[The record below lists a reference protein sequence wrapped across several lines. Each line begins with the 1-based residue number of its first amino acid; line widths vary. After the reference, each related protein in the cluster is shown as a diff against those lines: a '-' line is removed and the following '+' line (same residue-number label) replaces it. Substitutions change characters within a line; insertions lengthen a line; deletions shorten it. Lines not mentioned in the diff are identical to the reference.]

1 MDLEYSVIEFYDYI
15 KIKYKDYLR
24 PEIVGLA
31 LIQDMYS
38 VSLESL
44 ELEITKEGFEKHTTK
59 RRDLYFIT
67 DEYYGQAM
75 PYFHPSDPIEENVRK
90 FIEDFDAY
98 SIAQATDLFHED
110 ACEKLAQRKNIS
122 IL

>member
-1 MDLEYSVIEFYDYI
+1 MDLEYSVIEFYSHL

-24 PEIVGLA
+24 PEIVGVA

-44 ELEITKEGFEKHTTK
+44 ELEITKEGFEKQTTK
-59 RRDLYFIT
+59 RKDLYFIT
-67 DEYYGQAM
+67 DEYYGQPI

-90 FIEDFDAY
+90 FIEDFDPYLMAK
-98 SIAQATDLFHED
+98 ATELFHDE